1 MAQFMLGDII
11 VDRVQFAYGE
21 MTKKVNG
28 VDTDVP
34 VLLMSQLN
42 NFTVDIT
49 AESKDAVD
57 AQGTLVKRFWQAKTG
72 EVTATEAMIN
82 FSALATASGTDAEMA
97 TASHTIVMPRIAVVK
112 KGETLDITGY
122 IEGSVHVSDMNTS
135 GGMGQ
140 TYDLTS
146 YNVTTADGVTTL
158 TPPTTVGIDQYIV
171 KYDRTV
177 NTGAKIVNESDKFPG
192 TIKLTVKALAID
204 PCSVNTLK
212 AMYIT
217 FPSFQISPEISL
229 SLTTDATVDFSG
241 SLQSSYCGSEK
252 LLYYITWADDDDE
265 G

>member
-1 MAQFMLGDII
+1 MAFMLGDVI

-21 MTKKVNG
+21 MTKKINN
-28 VDTDVP
+28 VDTEVP

-57 AQGTLVKRFWQAKTG
+57 ANGTLVKRFWQAKTG

-82 FSALATASGTDAEMA
+82 FSALATASGSEAQL
-97 TASHTIVMPRIAVVK
+97 ASQNSTIVMPKISVVK
-112 KGETLDITGY
+112 RGATLDVTGY
-122 IEGSVHVSDMNTS
+122 IDGTVQVSAMNSS
-135 GGMGQ
+135 GGMGKS
-140 TYDLTS
+140 YDLTE
-146 YNVTTADGVTTL
+146 YNIVTTEGVSTL
-158 TPPTTVGIDQYIV
+158 TPPNTSGVEQYIV

-177 NTGAKIVNESDKFPG
+177 STGAKIINESDKFPG

-212 AMYIT
+212 ALYIV

-229 SLTTDATVDFSG
+229 ALTTDATVDFKG

-265 G
+265 D